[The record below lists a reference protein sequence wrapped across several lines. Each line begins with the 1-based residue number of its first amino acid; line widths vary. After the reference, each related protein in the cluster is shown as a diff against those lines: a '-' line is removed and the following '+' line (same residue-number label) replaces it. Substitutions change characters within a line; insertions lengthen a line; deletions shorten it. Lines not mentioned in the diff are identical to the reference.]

1 MPCRKGTAGGNALVA
16 LCVIVIVHSG
26 DWGTH
31 RMFFRMFNVDVNI
44 DVDIDCEF
52 GNPN

>member
-1 MPCRKGTAGGNALVA
+1 ML
-16 LCVIVIVHSG
+16 LCECVDLIVHSG

-44 DVDIDCEF
+44 DVDIECGF